1 MQQVMRENTSSE
13 LVTWKGVYRDTKWGL
28 KDMGKS
34 RSSRLTVI
42 TAKPVYIPLCCSL
55 GNLGNLSFTL
65 KTVLSNS
72 LLSFMGGWL
81 NFLLP
86 NRSNAWDPFLWG
98 WVLEDCAALL
108 SSDQLEQPET
118 QVQDESKTIQ
128 MHLQGFD
135 NFCLL
140 PWRWPWQ

>member
-1 MQQVMRENTSSE
+1 MQQVTRENMSSE
-13 LVTWKGVYRDTKWGL
+13 LVTWKGVYRDTKWQL

-34 RSSRLTVI
+34 RSWRLTVI
-42 TAKPVYIPLCCSL
+42 TAKAVYIPLCCSV

-72 LLSFMGGWL
+72 LPSFMGGWL
-81 NFLLP
+81 NIPLP
-86 NRSNAWDPFLWG
+86 SRSNLWDPFLWG
-98 WVLEDCAALL
+98 WVLEDCAALFF
-108 SSDQLEQPET
+108 SDQLEQPES
-118 QVQDESKTIQ
+118 QLQDENKNI
-128 MHLQGFD
+128 HLQGFD